1 MKRGT
6 RRLALL
12 AVWTLVCVV
21 AMRYVLKQV
30 PWHDYATLPDGRRLE
45 VVEYHHAVDGRLD
58 LVTLRQGDGSPIDV
72 RPDELARA
80 GTASDE
86 PRIEQGLSRIGRRF
100 NWSAGLIGLAIFAP
114 VPWFLGWRLKVLA
127 AVQSID
133 LSLLRATII
142 TYTGNF
148 LNFFLVGLTGGDV
161 VKALCVSRRTNLKH
175 EAVTMVFFDRVLGL
189 ACMIL
194 LAGAMVLVG
203 WRDPALSGWG
213 LYIGTLVLVCAVAV
227 VAYWSRWL
235 RRVLRIDRLVE
246 ALPLSGHVRRVDQAV
261 LAFGGDKPRVA
272 VAVVATVGAQLF
284 SILAVFMVARA
295 LGMTGSVV
303 AYLVYVPLGWI
314 VASIPISFQGLGV
327 MEAAYIQ
334 FFVASGMGVA
344 WQAFALAMLSRV
356 LQIVWS
362 LPGLPLMPVALAG
375 AKLSEAEDAV
385 P

>member
-6 RRLALL
+6 RKLALL
-12 AVWTLVCVV
+12 AIWTLVCVV
-21 AMRYVLKQV
+21 AMWYVLKQV
-30 PWHDYATLPDGRRLE
+30 PWQDYATLPDGRRLQ
-45 VVEYHHAVDGRLD
+45 VVEYHYAADGRLD
-58 LVTLRQGDGSPIDV
+58 SLTLRQANGSTIDV
-72 RPDELARA
+72 EPEQLARA
-80 GTASDE
+80 GSTADE
-86 PRIEQGLSRIGRRF
+86 AKIEQGLSRIGRRF
-100 NWSAGLIGLAIFAP
+100 NWSSGLIGLAVFAP

-133 LSLLRATII
+133 LSLVRATII
-142 TYTGNF
+142 TYSGNF

-161 VKALCVSRRTNLKH
+161 VKAVCVSRRTNRKH

-194 LAGAMVLVG
+194 LAGGMVLVG

-213 LYIGTLVLVCAVAV
+213 LYIATLVLVCVVAV

-235 RRVLRIDRLVE
+235 RRVLRIDRLVA
-246 ALPLSGHVRRVDQAV
+246 ALPLSGHLRRVDQAV
-261 LAFGGDKPRVA
+261 LAFGGDRVRVA
-272 VAVVATVGAQLF
+272 VAVVATLGAQLF

-314 VASIPISFQGLGV
+314 VAAIPISFQGLGV

-334 FFVASGMGVA
+334 FFVASGMGMA
-344 WQAFALAMLSRV
+344 WQAFALAMLSRA

-375 AKLSEAEDAV
+375 AKLSQVDQGVE
-385 P
+385 